1 MKTLNWN
8 NQNVIAFTTTKN
20 LGNMA
25 FQVATKKE
33 EVLLNREA
41 LKEITD
47 LELDHIILTHQYH
60 SDTTKEVTLDDLG
73 KGQYS
78 FESGIS
84 ADALYTKEKN
94 IAIGVFH
101 ADCVPIF
108 LYHPI
113 GLVAI
118 IHAGFI
124 GTNKHIAYKSIKYV
138 CEKENINPNEFQA
151 YIGPS
156 RKLKSYV
163 LNEDEKQLVL
173 KSNNETFL
181 LENDEE
187 YSFDMAASNILDLIK
202 IGVKLENITNSNIDT
217 VTNEDCFSAYKKTPV
232 GRMVSIIKLK

>member
-25 FQVATKKE
+25 FQVAANKE
-33 EVLLNREA
+33 EVLLNRET
-41 LKEITD
+41 LKELTD
-47 LELDHIILTHQYH
+47 LELDHIIFTHQSH
-60 SDTTKEVTLDDLG
+60 SDITKEVALDDLG

-108 LYHPI
+108 LYHSI
-113 GLVAI
+113 GLIAI

-124 GTNKHIAYKSIKYV
+124 GTNKHITYKSIKYI

-163 LNEDEKQLVL
+163 INEDEKQLVL
-173 KSNNETFL
+173 NSNNQTFL
-181 LENDEE
+181 LENEGGF
-187 YSFDMAASNILDLIK
+187 SFDMAASNILDLIK

>member
-25 FQVATKKE
+25 FQVATNKE
-33 EVLLNREA
+33 EVLLNRKT
-41 LKEITD
+41 LKKLTC
-47 LELDHIILTHQYH
+47 LELDHIIFTHQSH
-60 SDTTKEVTLDDLG
+60 SDITKEVTLDDLG

-94 IAIGVFH
+94 VAIGVFH

-108 LYHPI
+108 LYHPS

-124 GTNKHIAYKSIKYV
+124 GTNKHIAYKSIKYI

-156 RKLKSYV
+156 RKLKSY
-163 LNEDEKQLVL
+163 LLSHDEKELVL

-181 LENDEE
+181 LEKENQF
-187 YSFDMAASNILDLIK
+187 SFDMAASNILDLVK
-202 IGVKLENITNSNIDT
+202 SGVKLENITNSNIDT
-217 VTNEDCFSAYKKTPV
+217 VTNDSCYSAYKKTPI